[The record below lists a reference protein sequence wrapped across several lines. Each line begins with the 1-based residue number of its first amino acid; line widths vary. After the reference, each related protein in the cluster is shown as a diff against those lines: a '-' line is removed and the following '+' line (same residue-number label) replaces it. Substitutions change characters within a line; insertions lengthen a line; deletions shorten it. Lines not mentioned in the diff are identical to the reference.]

1 MVFDARQAAEK
12 ASWDPFPFIG
22 LDGETYQLP
31 NVASMTGAQTTRFNA
46 GDASVLEEVAD
57 PDSYAALM
65 ALPNGVAEQLATEW
79 LSHGRAGKGPSPSS
93 ATRPRV
99 KRSK

>member
-1 MVFDARQAAEK
+1 MVFDARQAAET
-12 ASWDPFPFIG
+12 ASWEPFPFIG

-46 GDASVLEEVAD
+46 GDATVMEEIAD
-57 PDSYAALM
+57 PDAYAALM
-65 ALPNGVAEQLATEW
+65 SLPNGVAEQLAKEW
-79 LSHGRAGKGPSPSS
+79 LNYGRAGKEPSRSS
-93 ATRPRV
+93 ATRPRR

>member
-1 MVFDARQAAEK
+1 MVFDARQLADK
-12 ASWDPFPFIG
+12 ADWDPFDFIG

-31 NVASMTGAQTTRFNA
+31 NVASMTGAQTERFNR
-46 GDASVLEEVAD
+46 GDATVMEEIAD

-65 ALPNGVAEQLATEW
+65 KLPNGIAEELAAAW
-79 LSHGRAGKGPSPSS
+79 LRHGSAGKGRPPSS
-93 ATRPRV
+93 PTRPRR